1 MPGQLSLA
9 PARTDTDRGQTPPS
23 QPRTQLLAEQNVHQ
37 LGVAVPGG
45 GKALAAW
52 HWWSSL
58 FKMVELLKV
67 QSSLRGETGAD
78 HDQPGRRG
86 LAEPVQQQAAQQ
98 EVAQVI
104 DAGVD
109 LEVLTGLHLLVHGAP
124 DSGVTNQTVNAGIF
138 LQEVSGKLAD

>member
-45 GKALAAW
+45 GEALAPW
-52 HWWSSL
+52 HGRSS
-58 FKMVELLKV
+58 FVKMVALLKV

-78 HDQPGRRG
+78 QDQSGGGG
-86 LAEPVQQQAAQQ
+86 LAESLQQQTAQQ

-104 DAGVD
+104 DAGVN
-109 LEVLTGLHLLVHGAP
+109 LESLTGLHLLVHGAP
-124 DSGVTNQTVNAGIF
+124 DPSVTNQAVDPGIF
-138 LQEVSGKLAD
+138 L